1 MWRGQ
6 EVANRPEQVLG
17 EGRGPQE
24 REEGVPALGLREAGG
39 TPSTLAEGGEHQ
51 STGSDTRG
59 TALTSMLD
67 LAPLR
72 PTPWKDILRP
82 TWGRLCILGSVGPP
96 HLCPWTPVYTYR
108 KRGESLRHSS
118 KSSLTVISARPLRG
132 QWALGPGG
140 GAASTGTPLAW
151 GRADEGGG
159 EGPPL
164 GRAWGWETGFF
175 P

>member
-39 TPSTLAEGGEHQ
+39 TPSTLAEGGDYQ
-51 STGSDTRG
+51 SMGFDTRG
-59 TALTSMLD
+59 TALTSKLD
-67 LAPLR
+67 LARDLR
-72 PTPWKDILRP
+72 PGKTSSVYILRP
-82 TWGRLCILGSVGPP
+82 TWGRLCMLGSVGPP

-118 KSSLTVISARPLRG
+118 KSSLTVISARPLPG

-140 GAASTGTPLAW
+140 WSCKYRHSPRLGTC
-151 GRADEGGG
+151 
-159 EGPPL
+159 
-164 GRAWGWETGFF
+164 
-175 P
+175 